1 MIPVIG
7 KCFAC
12 GEPLYN
18 RQLPCPKCGY
28 KFNANDNKDCPNSH
42 FGLCRITEIPCTKG
56 IRWQMC
62 EVKIKADKESWF

>member
-1 MIPVIG
+1 MIPVVG

-28 KFNANDNKDCPNSH
+28 KFTVDDNRYCPNNK
-42 FGLCRITEIPCTKG
+42 FGLCSIIEIPCTYG
-56 IRWQMC
+56 INWQTC
-62 EVKIKADKESWF
+62 PTKNKIDQESRF